1 MDIEEEL
8 IKILAEEDTEKLRR
22 YVMAILRPE
31 KIDLISEEDFSKYF
45 IITES
50 IRTLAKV
57 LTAMCKLG
65 ESVKII
71 LSGERGVGKTT
82 SLRYIYHVLKKHLR
96 IAIVEILEQ
105 LNGAIDKDCAFIID
119 NEEMN
124 LGTLTKISNRADS
137 KTLCIELRPYWVLQG
152 LETGF
157 FNDKW
162 QIIILLPPKESEIRD
177 IVRKRFGDTSHV
189 LKNPLLTLLSQIKS
203 SRELGLHLYDVVR
216 KQKGTKQKILWALTS
231 NENGLFVKEIAKI
244 VNRSPAT
251 ISRHLKELEEE
262 KLIRAERIGKRIF
275 YRISSVGVRV
285 FTEETIID
293 EILRKWGS
301 KVFAI

>member
-50 IRTLAKV
+50 IRTLAKI

-105 LNGAIDKDCAFIID
+105 LNDAIDKDCAFIID

-162 QIIILLPPKESEIRD
+162 QVIILLPPKESEIRD